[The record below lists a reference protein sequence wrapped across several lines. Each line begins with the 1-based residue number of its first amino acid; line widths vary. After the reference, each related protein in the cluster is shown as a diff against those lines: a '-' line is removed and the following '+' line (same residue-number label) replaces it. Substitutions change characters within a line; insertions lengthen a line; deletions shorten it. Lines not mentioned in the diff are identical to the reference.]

1 VQAAYVMSHL
11 KIAFMRKITFLLF
24 FVCFQSFFSQN
35 VEIKFENIKTIEQAE
50 EFIEKNPD
58 LEAEIF
64 SISPELDTVNIPAH
78 FKTLDIGNLIT
89 ENGNT
94 FKVISIEKNKTFR
107 VSYIFLD
114 GKKLSLNQ
122 IDKLRS
128 KIISQYKIGISFSDL
143 AKEYTMDGN
152 VTGDLNWF
160 SEGMMVPE
168 FENAVK
174 NHKKGD
180 IFTIDVPN
188 NKWYYVT
195 LKTYEDKIVSR
206 ITMLKIKNGS

>member
-1 VQAAYVMSHL
+1 
-11 KIAFMRKITFLLF
+11 MRKITFLLC
-24 FVCFQSFFSQN
+24 FVCFQSLFSQN
-35 VEIKFENIKTIEQAE
+35 VEIKLENIKTIEQAE

-64 SISPELDTVNIPAH
+64 SISPELDTVNIPAN
-78 FKTLDIGNLIT
+78 FKSLEIGNLIT

-94 FKVISIEKNKTFR
+94 FKVISIEKNLTFR

-128 KIISQYKIGISFSDL
+128 KIISQYKKGISFSDL

-174 NHKKGD
+174 NHKKND